1 MPPAVAL
8 IGGVGGREGL
18 INYQESEKRG
28 WEDCASLTAS
38 YHLIMF
44 LAVLKGL
51 GGHRA
56 EKKGG

>member
-28 WEDCASLTAS
+28 WEECASLTAS
-38 YHLIMF
+38 NRLITF
-44 LAVLKGL
+44 LAVLKGVR
-51 GGHRA
+51 GPQGR
-56 EKKGG
+56 KKGA